1 VSTPEGPADT
11 KQRGSLTGAGIALVV
26 IGLLI
31 LVPSGLCTG
40 LFGIMGVAEAISR
53 NNWSNI
59 LQAITEALSFG
70 FIPILLGGILLW
82 AGLQLRKK
90 K

>member
-1 VSTPEGPADT
+1 MSMPENPKT
-11 KQRGSLTGAGIALVV
+11 KGSLTGAGVALVV

-40 LFGIMGVAEAISR
+40 VLGIMGAAAAISR
-53 NNWSNI
+53 NNWSD
-59 LQAITEALSFG
+59 LFQGLTEALSFG
-70 FIPILLGGILLW
+70 FIPILLGGVLLW
-82 AGLQLRKK
+82 AGLRQRKK

>member
-1 VSTPEGPADT
+1 MSMPETPKP
-11 KQRGSLTGAGIALVV
+11 KGSLTGAGIALVV
-26 IGLLI
+26 IGLLM

-40 LFGIMGVAEAISR
+40 VLGIMGAAEAIGR
-53 NNWSNI
+53 NNWSD
-59 LQAITEALSFG
+59 LFQGLTEALSFG
-70 FIPILLGGILLW
+70 FVPILLGSVLLW

>member
-1 VSTPEGPADT
+1 MSMPENP
-11 KQRGSLTGAGIALVV
+11 KPKGSLTGAGVALVV

-40 LFGIMGVAEAISR
+40 VLGIMGAAAAISR
-53 NNWSNI
+53 NSWSD
-59 LQAITEALSFG
+59 LFQGLTEALSFG
-70 FIPILLGGILLW
+70 FIPILLGGVLLW
-82 AGLQLRKK
+82 AGLRQRKK

>member
-1 VSTPEGPADT
+1 MPDEPVGPT
-11 KQRGSLTGAGIALVV
+11 KKGSLTGAGIALVV

-31 LVPSGLCTG
+31 LVPSGLCAG
-40 LFGIMGVAEAISR
+40 AFGIIAVINNNWNDGLQMLTEAI
-53 NNWSNI
+53 
-59 LQAITEALSFG
+59 SFG
-70 FIPILLGGILLW
+70 FIPIVLGSVLLW